1 MHTSSVHTATAPYGL
16 TQMAAPQS
24 DRIPGKSRSDHAPDL
39 VEVLDRVTINRT
51 RSSEGHPSIEQTYG
65 KSASSPAHLAKAEE
79 QQNPAQSPFGALV
92 AELVQNRE

>member
-1 MHTSSVHTATAPYGL
+1 
-16 TQMAAPQS
+16 MAAPQS

-79 QQNPAQSPFGALV
+79 NDNSGKSLFGALV
-92 AELVQNRE
+92 AQLAQSRE